1 MFKRLMAMCF
11 VVCTLAFV
19 IGVGIFSPA
28 AAKTYDLR
36 LQCVYPE
43 TSHGGEMVKKF
54 AKKVNEYTEG
64 QIKVKIFWPNQLV
77 SLRKAYDA
85 VSNGMIEGV
94 YSCSLYYSGTVPEV
108 KTEFLPFTWRNPEEA
123 ADIYFEAGYLDL
135 LREANMKHNVYF
147 LSPVMV
153 ATMGCMTKFPVHTL
167 ADFKGKKLRA
177 VAMDAVV
184 LKLMGGAPVAIPG
197 TENYQALKRG
207 TVDGTIYPL
216 YTIETY
222 KLYEVVDYMILPG
235 FHTPAV
241 TALYL
246 NLDFWKKLPENLK
259 LALDRAAHEITLLSC
274 MASDKWDKEAI
285 ASAQKHNVKVMT
297 LPESEVAKARNLCVP
312 LWEKVAKGSV
322 LSQKAVDLLK
332 NYLKAKGAL

>member
-1 MFKRLMAMCF
+1 MEKKRMIMYLF
-11 VVCTLAFV
+11 VFV
-19 IGVGIFSPA
+19 VGIFFAFGASPA
-28 AAKTYDLR
+28 KAKVYKLR

-54 AKKVNEYTEG
+54 AQKVAKYTGG
-64 QIKVKIFWPNQLV
+64 QVEVRVFWPNQLV

-85 VSNGMIEGV
+85 VSNGMIEGA

-108 KTEFLPFTWRNPEEA
+108 KTEFLPFTWRTPEEA
-123 ADIYFEAGYLDL
+123 ADIYFDAGYLDL
-135 LREANMKHNVYF
+135 LRQANRQHNVYF

-222 KLYEVVDYMILPG
+222 KLYEVVDHIILPG
-235 FHTPAV
+235 FHTPAI
-241 TALYL
+241 TAFYL
-246 NLDFWKKLPENLK
+246 NLDFWKSLPENLK
-259 LALDRAAHEITLLSC
+259 FALDRAGEETTLLSC
-274 MASDKWDKEAI
+274 MASDRWDREAFEF
-285 ASAQKHNVKVMT
+285 ARKHHVKVMR
-297 LPESEVAKARNLCVP
+297 LPKSEVVKARNLCVP
-312 LWEKVAKGSV
+312 LWDKVGKGSP
-322 LSQKAVDLLK
+322 LSAKAVNLLK
-332 NYLKAKGAL
+332 SYLKKKGAL